1 MVPTIEPPP
10 FRPTLPTRAAPNERV
25 TLPAWTGDP
34 EPPPDPAPSGGVP
47 KARPPTWVDGHG
59 WVLDPDDERPVPANA
74 RYVDGVGYVVPGPPP
89 RP

>member
-1 MVPTIEPPP
+1 EPPP

-34 EPPPDPAPSGGVP
+34 EPPPDPVPTGGVP